1 MVFRWLAR
9 LGRGW
14 LAQRAEVGWLSGPSR
29 MAPTSSFSQFFASS
43 EPPPPTNAFDSMR
56 ARVGSAITPA
66 AQNAQAMQATV
77 LPEKNPLCPNMSF
90 KDRVRGCIGCT
101 CIGIFLSFLGFMAW
115 WGGHIG
121 TFAVIYTL
129 GNLVA
134 LCSTGFLIGPKR
146 QFKQMFQAKRAQATA
161 AYIVMM
167 FATVICAFAGG
178 PKILV
183 LIFIFMQWCA
193 LIWYI
198 ASYVPYG
205 RKMLSKIMTKAGSS
219 AMNM

>member
-1 MVFRWLAR
+1 MGVNSSSCLSLPSLYNSRNLHLLVVFRWLAR

-115 WGGHIG
+115 WGEEHSRTALSLACIMQCLLCAVPAPGGHIG

-134 LCSTGFLIGPKR
+134 LCSTGYALNTARPR
-146 QFKQMFQAKRAQATA
+146 SSQPHTQPRARA
-161 AYIVMM
+161 A
-167 FATVICAFAGG
+167 AF
-178 PKILV
+178 
-183 LIFIFMQWCA
+183 
-193 LIWYI
+193 
-198 ASYVPYG
+198 
-205 RKMLSKIMTKAGSS
+205 
-219 AMNM
+219 

>member
-1 MVFRWLAR
+1 
-9 LGRGW
+9 
-14 LAQRAEVGWLSGPSR
+14 

-90 KDRVRGCIGCT
+90 KDRVRGCIGCM
-101 CIGIFLSFLGFMAW
+101 CIGMVLSFLGFMAW

-134 LCSTGFLIGPKR
+134 LCSTGYAINIARPRSSRPAHSLARVPQLSDRTEETVQADVPGKASPGDGGLYRYDVCNRDLRFCGRPKDP
-146 QFKQMFQAKRAQATA
+146 RAHVHFHA
-161 AYIVMM
+161 V
-167 FATVICAFAGG
+167 VRSR
-178 PKILV
+178 LV
-183 LIFIFMQWCA
+183 RRL
-193 LIWYI
+193 
-198 ASYVPYG
+198 VHPV
-205 RKMLSKIMTKAGSS
+205 R
-219 AMNM
+219 